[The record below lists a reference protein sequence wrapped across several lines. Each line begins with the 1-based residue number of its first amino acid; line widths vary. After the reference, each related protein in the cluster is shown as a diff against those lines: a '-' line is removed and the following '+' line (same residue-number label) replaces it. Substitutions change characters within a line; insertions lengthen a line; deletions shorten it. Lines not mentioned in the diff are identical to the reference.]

1 MVFLANNSQSAQIL
15 RLSDIEQGN
24 AKDGLNSF
32 ANYQKKG
39 VPAMEIPITGVL
51 QIAEQDDQRLVCA
64 RRNVETG
71 RLELVSIRKI
81 YTCV

>member
-1 MVFLANNSQSAQIL
+1 
-15 RLSDIEQGN
+15 
-24 AKDGLNSF
+24 
-32 ANYQKKG
+32 
-39 VPAMEIPITGVL
+39 MEIPITGVL

>member
-1 MVFLANNSQSAQIL
+1 M
-15 RLSDIEQGN
+15 
-24 AKDGLNSF
+24 NSF